1 MINLDNNK
9 VPTLNDNI
17 IVRFQFAAME
27 GDTNATYSIYTFDEN
42 TGTYSSEPIFNGY
55 VFIQEGQTYL
65 DLDLGDILADEK
77 YNFNFLKVDEYY
89 NRIVNANGRTNGWY
103 NRYKVVLDIDGGSGL
118 IIYPEVCLCHEYPT
132 KDLFGTDNKIPEIDS
147 SEKYNFPFM
156 QGYEYNSGM
165 PTFKLLPTYPYVLTD
180 NFGFGYTYY
189 VTKENLNERQADS
202 IYFAQGMGG
211 IFLNRFT
218 EAGFNYKYWELSE
231 FLANVQ
237 PTYKNGWIK
246 LPYFVKK
253 TDTEYR
259 TIDAEMNLPL
269 YDYGKTIVV
278 DGLTYNLF
286 TGDGYS
292 FYMSTLSNIAG
303 NEVFYIESIENPVI
317 LDEYHIKS
325 ETTQV
330 EHTNFLYAI
339 DLELEAGY
347 TDVER
352 LKDLEGFNAYL
363 KENWDSWSERK
374 QDEFAGLMDSM
385 FQPYSYDGILNE
397 VGYAYG
403 ALRGSNGKI
412 AKFETCLSDYYL
424 MWVDRTG
431 GIQCQPFKNVAT
443 MRLNYNDTT
452 ATNMRGYKRLIGQKN
467 SLKWTINTDWINEEL
482 YPYYESIYTSPIL
495 VLYDVKND
503 KSFNVLVTDTEYV
516 EKTMKNQAGKL
527 FSLTLNIENN
537 KEERHIW

>member
-1 MINLDNNK
+1 MIDLENNK
-9 VPTLNDNI
+9 IPTLNDNI
-17 IVRFQFAAME
+17 IVRFQFAALE

-103 NRYKVVLDIDGGSGL
+103 NRYKVVLDLEVGGL
-118 IIYPEVCLCHEYPT
+118 ITYPEVCLCHEYPT

-147 SEKYNFPFM
+147 SEEYNFPFM
-156 QGYEYNSGM
+156 QGYENNSGM

-189 VTKENLNERQADS
+189 VTKENVEQRQSDTITFAD
-202 IYFAQGMGG
+202 GMSGT
-211 IFLNRFT
+211 FSNTFT
-218 EAGFNYKYWELSE
+218 EAGFNYRYWNMNTFLS
-231 FLANVQ
+231 NVQ
-237 PTYKNGWIK
+237 PTYKNSWLQI
-246 LPYFVKK
+246 PEFP
-253 TDTEYR
+253 TISDREYR
-259 TIDAEMNLPL
+259 TLDAEGNLPL
-269 YDYGKTIVV
+269 YQYPKILTIS
-278 DGLTYNLF
+278 GLNYNVF
-286 TGDGYS
+286 TGDGKT
-292 FYMSTLSNIAG
+292 FYMSTLTNIAN
-303 NEVFYIESIENPVI
+303 NEAFLIESLENPNI
-317 LDEYHIKS
+317 IDEVHLKPDTTIVSHINYGS
-325 ETTQV
+325 V
-330 EHTNFLYAI
+330 NAV
-339 DLELEAGY
+339 ELEAGY
-347 TDVER
+347 TNVETY
-352 LKDLEGFNAYL
+352 KELEGFNTYL
-363 KENWDSWSERK
+363 KENWESWTSQKKE
-374 QDEFAGLMDSM
+374 DLIGFMDVIFFPYEF
-385 FQPYSYDGILNE
+385 DGILNE

-403 ALRGSNGKI
+403 SLRGSNVKI

-443 MRLNYNDTT
+443 MRLNYTDSTS
-452 ATNMRGYKRLIGQKN
+452 TNMRGYKRLIGQKN

-527 FSLTLNIENN
+527 FSLTLNVENN
-537 KEERHIW
+537 REDKAIW